1 MKRCFVGLFLCLERY
16 FSRGGITTGTY
27 FFPRV
32 QSIIDSANV
41 NGKEEVHNVSW
52 QPRVRDEYDT
62 RSSIPARFLAL
73 STLQVVS
80 LRSLRLLLVR
90 SCFFSLII
98 YRWKVHGKKEECQ
111 ISMFLRKR
119 ECLSQYT
126 VHVKRIE
133 KDNSYK
139 LSNYSYKRMLFML
152 YFRLW
157 DIKNFLMAANLLK
170 LLKY

>member
-1 MKRCFVGLFLCLERY
+1 MGLFLCLERY

-62 RSSIPARFLAL
+62 RSSIPARFLAP

-80 LRSLRLLLVR
+80 LRLLLVQ

-98 YRWKVHGKKEECQ
+98 YTWKVHEKKEEYQ

-139 LSNYSYKRMLFML
+139 HSNYSYKRMLFML

-157 DIKNFLMAANLLK
+157 DIRNCLMGANLLK
-170 LLKY
+170 VLKY